1 MRFEVADRTLSADNL
16 HLAGSGTDFTAHG
29 SVQLAGEKKLDL
41 GLDGSVNMALLQ
53 SLYPKI
59 LARGAVGINLNAT
72 GSIDQP
78 VLQGRLDVKNTFV
91 SHVDF
96 PSGLSDLNGVLLFDR
111 NHIQIQKLNG
121 TTGAEPSR

>member
-1 MRFEVADRTLSADNL
+1 
-16 HLAGSGTDFTAHG
+16 
-29 SVQLAGEKKLDL
+29 
-41 GLDGSVNMALLQ
+41 MALLQ

-121 TTGAEPSR
+121 TTGGGTLALTGSSTTRTACSFSISARPRKMFACGIRPE

>member
-1 MRFEVADRTLSADNL
+1 
-16 HLAGSGTDFTAHG
+16 
-29 SVQLAGEKKLDL
+29 VQLAGERNSILVWTARQHGAAAIL
-41 GLDGSVNMALLQ
+41 V
-53 SLYPKI
+53 PKI

-96 PSGLSDLNGVLLFDR
+96 PSASA
-111 NHIQIQKLNG
+111 
-121 TTGAEPSR
+121 T